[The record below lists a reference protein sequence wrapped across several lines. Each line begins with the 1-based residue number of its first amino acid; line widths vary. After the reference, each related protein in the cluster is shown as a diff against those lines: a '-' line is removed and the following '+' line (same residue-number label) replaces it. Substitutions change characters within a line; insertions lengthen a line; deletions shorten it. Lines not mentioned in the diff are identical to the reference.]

1 MTLGWL
7 LLGAASTFLM
17 MAASRIALR
26 HSLAVSQ
33 RLRVPPFLVGF
44 TLVAVGTDMPEI
56 VNSVV
61 AAYLGHGD
69 VSLGDEVGSVF
80 TQGTLILGLFPFFTR
95 RLPLTRRDAVL
106 VPALTAAALVVGM
119 ALTDDGRISRLD
131 SVTLLL
137 VWTAATAIAWKYR
150 GQDPVS
156 PAPGVTRS
164 ALYHGALALL
174 ALGVVGI
181 AAAGLVFAVVEVSAT
196 LGVPKYIVSFFGASL
211 GTSMPE
217 LAVEIT
223 ALRRGETQ
231 VALGDVLGSCLVDA
245 SLAIAL
251 GPLLFPTT
259 VTSAL
264 ALEGALL
271 AIAAM
276 AAVAVVLGLRGGHG
290 RLQGLLLIGVYLI
303 GYLVF
308 LAGPA

>member
-7 LLGAASTFLM
+7 LVGAASTFLM
-17 MAASRIALR
+17 MAASRVALR

-33 RLRVPPFLVGF
+33 RLRVPPFFVGF

-80 TQGTLILGLFPFFTR
+80 TQGTLILGLFPFFTQQVPFR
-95 RLPLTRRDAVL
+95 RRDVVL
-106 VPALTAAALVVGM
+106 LPALTAAALVVGI
-119 ALTDDGRISRLD
+119 ALTDDGEISRLD

-137 VWTAATAIAWKYR
+137 AWIAATAIAWKYR
-150 GQDPVS
+150 GQDPPS
-156 PAPGVTRS
+156 PPPGAVRS

-196 LGVPKYIVSFFGASL
+196 LGVPEYVVSFFGASL

-251 GPLLFPTT
+251 GPLLFPTL

-264 ALEGALL
+264 ALRGALL

-276 AAVAVVLGLRGGHG
+276 AAVALLLGLRGRHG
-290 RLQGLLLIGVYLI
+290 RLEGSLLVGVYLI
-303 GYLVF
+303 AYLAL